1 MKLNV
6 SARNQIKGKV
16 LTITHGA
23 INSEVI
29 IEIAPGVVITSQ
41 VTTSSVH
48 ELGLVEGAVAYAVIK
63 ADSVML
69 GVE

>member
-1 MKLNV
+1 MRL
-6 SARNQIKGKV
+6 SARNQIKGKI

-29 IEIAPGVVITSQ
+29 LEIAPGVVLTSQ
-41 VTTSSVH
+41 VTTNSVH
-48 ELGLVEGAVAYAVIK
+48 DLGLKEGGTAYAVIK

-69 GVE
+69 GAD